1 LSTPWADKALLSW
14 QASTPSE
21 RCTGMPQRKR
31 LSHDARR
38 EQITEVTLDLIAEYG
53 VQGATVARIAEGAGV
68 TVPTLYTHFTD
79 RRDILLATVDLVF
92 ERIRAIHESSSH
104 TNALER
110 LREIA
115 HYHTRLVASK
125 DNGFVSALFE
135 LIAAP
140 PSEGLREAV
149 GAGHLA
155 IVQDLA
161 RMVREGQSQG
171 TIVADAD
178 PEEVAWLIVSRD
190 WTEDV
195 SELIGTSDHW
205 TAERSNQMLDLV
217 LGSITAVAPGA

>member
-1 LSTPWADKALLSW
+1 MS
-14 QASTPSE
+14 Q
-21 RCTGMPQRKR
+21 QKR
-31 LSHDARR
+31 LRHDERR
-38 EQITEVTLDLIAEYG
+38 EQITEVTLDLVAEYG
-53 VQGATVARIAEGAGV
+53 VRGATVARIAERVGV
-68 TVPTLYTHFTD
+68 TVPTLYAHFTD
-79 RRDILLATVDLVF
+79 RREILLSTVDLVF
-92 ERIRAIHESSSH
+92 KRIHAIHESSSNA
-104 TNALER
+104 NALER

-115 HYHTRLVASK
+115 HHHTKLVASR
-125 DNGFVSALFE
+125 DNGFVAALFE

-171 TIVADAD
+171 TIIADAD
-178 PEEVAWLIVSRD
+178 AEEIAWLIVSRD

-205 TAERSNQMLDLV
+205 TEERSNQMLDLV
-217 LGSITAVAPGA
+217 LSSIAASPTSPLAQKTR